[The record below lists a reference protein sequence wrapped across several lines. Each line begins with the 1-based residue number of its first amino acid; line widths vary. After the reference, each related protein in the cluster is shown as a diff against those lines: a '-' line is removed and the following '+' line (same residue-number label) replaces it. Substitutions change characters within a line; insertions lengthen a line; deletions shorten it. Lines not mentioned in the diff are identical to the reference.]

1 MASATLIPV
10 SEYLNTVYRPDRDYI
25 DGEVKERNLGDRPHA
40 AMQAIL
46 ATIFNNNR
54 RVWNIVAL
62 TEQRV
67 QTSAKHFRIPDVCVL
82 RRSDP
87 VDAIVQVAPL
97 ICVEILSPRDSLSDM
112 QERVDDY
119 FLMGVAHVWI
129 IDPRNRRAYVAS
141 TKGFQEPVNTEFAV
155 PETSIRIS
163 IADVFAEFDEMQSQT
178 AL

>member
-10 SEYLNTVYRPDRDYI
+10 SEYLNTTYRPDRDYI

-46 ATIFNNNR
+46 TAIFNNNR
-54 RVWNIVAL
+54 RLWNVVAL

-67 QTSAKHFRIPDVCVL
+67 QTSAKHFRIPDICVL

-87 VDAIVQVAPL
+87 VDPIVHVAPL

-119 FLMGVAHVWI
+119 FQMGVTHVWV

-141 TKGFQEPVNTEFAV
+141 TKGFQEPENAQFSV
-155 PETSIRIS
+155 PETPVRIS

-178 AL
+178 GL